1 MSEAIAKINY
11 THDALIDAI
20 IATPGVTQRQ
30 LAAIFGYTEGWI
42 SQVMSSDVFKE
53 RLAARRGELID
64 PTLVATI
71 EEKLDALARKSL
83 DVVTKR
89 LMESENLDAA
99 LKALPISLTALGYG
113 ARDKGVTINQQFV
126 ALMPEKAKSAED
138 WSSSYAPQTIE
149 VQPERG

>member
-30 LAAIFGYTEGWI
+30 LAALFGYTEGWI

-138 WSSSYAPQTIE
+138 WGQQYAPQTIE
-149 VQPERG
+149 VQPERS